1 MGSIRN
7 IQDVAEKHLCT
18 GCGVCAY
25 LEPKGIQMVDDLDQG
40 RRPVVQPGAGTGQ
53 ALEACPGKGLEL
65 PRFDPKSGHL
75 KELWQGWG
83 GVLELWEGFATD
95 DEIRFAGSSGGAA
108 TALSLFALE
117 ERGSHGVLHSG
128 PREDLPYLNES
139 KLSQSRA
146 DLLASSGSR
155 YAPASPCDA
164 LAEVEQAAAKSVFV
178 GKPCDVAGL
187 HRAGQLRPELDAK
200 VEVSIAIFCAGA
212 PSTRGTLELA
222 RQMGVDQPE
231 GIESV
236 RYRGQGWPGHAEVH
250 GTDSEGNPQSGKQT
264 YKQSWGFLQRF
275 RPWRC
280 YVCADHTG
288 EFADLAVGDPWHH
301 GAPAD
306 DPNEPG
312 RSLILVR
319 TERGREFLAAA
330 RAAGVLQVQPV
341 EAHILPDAQL
351 NLLHTRGAVWG
362 RSWACRLLGVAAPK
376 YRRMGTGKTWLTGL
390 SLKQRA
396 QSFYGTFKRVFTKKL
411 YARRPVQPM
420 SPEMLQGMLSKG
432 QSIGQSAA
440 RKTNMD
446 VAGKGSQASKGPK
459 SGGEASK

>member
-1 MGSIRN
+1 MGPIRN

-25 LEPKGIQMVDDLDQG
+25 LEPEGIQMVDDLDQG
-40 RRPVVQPGAGTGQ
+40 RRPVVQPGAGTGE

-65 PRFDPKSGHL
+65 PKFDPATGHL
-75 KELWQGWG
+75 KELWRGWG

-117 ERGSHGVLHSG
+117 QRGSHGVLHAG
-128 PREDLPYLNES
+128 PREDRPYLNES

-146 DLLASSGSR
+146 DLMANSGSR

-164 LAEVEQAAAKSVFV
+164 LEHVEKAPAKSVFV
-178 GKPCDVAGL
+178 GKPCDVAAL
-187 HRAGQLRPELDAK
+187 NRAGKLRPELEAQ

-212 PSTRGTLELA
+212 PSTRGTLEMA
-222 RQMGVDQPE
+222 KQMGVDSPE

-236 RYRGQGWPGHAEVH
+236 RYRGQGWPGHAEV
-250 GTDSEGNPQSGKQT
+250 QGKDAAGEPRFGKMT
-264 YKQSWGFLQRF
+264 YAESWGDILQKF

-288 EFADLAVGDPWHH
+288 EFADLAVGDPWYREI
-301 GAPAD
+301 PKD
-306 DPNEPG
+306 EPG

-319 TERGREFLAAA
+319 TEKGREFLAAA
-330 RAAGVLQVQPV
+330 REAGVLQIEPV
-341 EAHILPDAQL
+341 AAHILPDSQM

-362 RSWACRLLGVAAPK
+362 RSWACRLLGVAAPR
-376 YRRMGTGKTWLTGL
+376 YRRMGTGKTWLTAL

-396 QSFYGTFKRVFTKKL
+396 QAFYGTFKRVFTKKL
-411 YARRPVQPM
+411 YKRRPVQPM
-420 SPEMLQGMLSKG
+420 GPIPPRGAAAPKG
-432 QSIGQSAA
+432 RG
-440 RKTNMD
+440 
-446 VAGKGSQASKGPK
+446 GK
-459 SGGEASK
+459 E